1 MTRCLVVVLPVFGLR
16 EEGSA
21 RGAGGAGGGGGARL
35 RKRLVSGLRVLCPPH
50 PNHERVLPVD
60 LYRNA
65 LHPCFR

>member
-1 MTRCLVVVLPVFGLR
+1 MRCCGRLDCIEGKWVTRCLVVVLPVFGLR

-21 RGAGGAGGGGGARL
+21 RGAGGAGGAGGG
-35 RKRLVSGLRVLCPPH
+35 H

-65 LHPCFR
+65 SHPCFR